1 VNKSVAVI
9 AGAITL
15 GSAVSA
21 AALFGSSVATSDPGG
36 ASSSANVVGESYAR
50 AVSILKAQGL
60 RVSFGGSVGSDVPQA
75 QCIVDQQKASGRG
88 RMILMLNCTTKAVED
103 AQAATSPA
111 TGGGAHPGA
120 GPHVG
125 SNGVTTVQATP
136 VGPQPGMSIPGM

>member
-1 VNKSVAVI
+1 MNKPVALI
-9 AGAITL
+9 AGAIAM
-15 GSAVSA
+15 GSAVGSI
-21 AALFGSSVATSDPGG
+21 ALFGTSVAASDPGA

-60 RVSFGGSVGSDVPQA
+60 RTTFGGSVGSDVPQP

-88 RMILMLNCTTKAVED
+88 RMILMLNCTTKAVEN

-111 TGGGAHPGA
+111 GGGGRA
-120 GPHVG
+120 GGPPHVG

>member
-1 VNKSVAVI
+1 VNKSVALI
-9 AGAITL
+9 AGAL
-15 GSAVSA
+15 VVGSAVGA
-21 AALFGSSVATSDPGG
+21 AALVDSSVAASDPG
-36 ASSSANVVGESYAR
+36 ASSGSANVVGESYAR

-60 RVSFGGSVGSDVPQA
+60 RASFGGSVGSDVPQA
-75 QCIVDQQKASGRG
+75 ACIVDQQKASGRG

-111 TGGGAHPGA
+111 GGSGRPG
-120 GPHVG
+120 GPPHVG